1 MVQTMDVTN
10 SLAERA
16 NELYWSA
23 SMTVD
28 DIVEELG
35 ISRSSLYSSIEP
47 LPAGLI
53 CADCHER
60 MVFTNRTMRD
70 RGVAVCPNCGRE
82 SEPGEAQGEAP
93 EEGAAADEE
102 RTVEDDESGEAVWIS
117 RIASIPPQRIALVGG
132 GAALGILV
140 GALAASLLREGR

>member
-1 MVQTMDVTN
+1 MAQMTDETN

-16 NELYWSA
+16 NELYWTA

-47 LPAGLI
+47 MPAGLI

-70 RGVAVCPNCGRE
+70 RGVALCPNCGRE
-82 SEPGEAQGEAP
+82 SEPGEPRGATGE
-93 EEGAAADEE
+93 EMEGAAGAVGGPDADEGYPVS
-102 RTVEDDESGEAVWIS
+102 RTLV
-117 RIASIPPQRIALVGG
+117 IPPQRIALVAG
-132 GAALGILV
+132 GAALGIVV
-140 GALAASLLREGR
+140 GALAAGLLRESR